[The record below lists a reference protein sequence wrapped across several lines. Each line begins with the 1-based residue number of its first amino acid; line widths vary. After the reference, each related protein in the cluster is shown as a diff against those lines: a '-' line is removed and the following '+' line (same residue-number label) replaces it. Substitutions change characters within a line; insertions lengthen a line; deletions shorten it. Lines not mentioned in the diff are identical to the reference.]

1 MSSDDI
7 DVELKLIE
15 PSDKLTGLSL
25 GGEEFVPLKTFIQ
38 KKAKD
43 YQANSFARTYG
54 LFHETKLIGY
64 ITLICGEILTKTPQ
78 EVIPPDQAYDYKTF
92 PSVKIARLA
101 VDVRYRGRGLGEQL
115 VAFSV
120 GVVRDAISPN
130 VGCRFIVVD
139 AKKSAIKFYE
149 RIGFTLLDTVAN
161 RASEQPVM
169 YLDILKL

>member
-1 MSSDDI
+1 MN
-7 DVELKLIE
+7 VELKLVE
-15 PSDKLTGLSL
+15 PSDRVTGLSL
-25 GGEEFVPLKTFIQ
+25 GGEEFIPLKTFIQ

-54 LFHETKLIGY
+54 LFDEAKIIGY

-78 EVIPPDQAYDYKTF
+78 ELIPPDQAYDYKTF

-101 VDVRYRGRGLGEQL
+101 VDTRYRGRGLGEQL

-120 GVVRDAISPN
+120 GIVRDAIAPN

-149 RIGFTLLDTVAN
+149 KIGFTLLDTPAN
-161 RASEQPVM
+161 KASEQPVM
-169 YLDILKL
+169 YLDILKV